1 MSSPERRL
9 RFLQSAQIVFIVV
22 CYFVTRIGRLETRD
36 AISPVQWCMIVAAI
50 WSAISG
56 FTLQRRINRAEGRS
70 QNPSKKSTILGRWRV
85 GHAVRLSSATAVGL
99 SGMLLFYTGGPEWL
113 ANVFLGL
120 AMLLLLVW
128 RPGVTPAEAQP

>member
-9 RFLQSAQIVFIVV
+9 RFLQSAQIVFIGV
-22 CYFVTRIGRLETRD
+22 CFFVKRIGSVETRD
-36 AISPVQWCMIVAAI
+36 AIPLVQWCIIVAAI

-56 FTLQRRINRAEGRS
+56 FTVQRRINR
-70 QNPSKKSTILGRWRV
+70 SKKSSTLGRWRI
-85 GHAVRLSSATAVGL
+85 GHVVRLSSATAVGL
-99 SGMLLFYTGGPEWL
+99 WGMLLFYTGGPDWL